1 MNLEKTI
8 KNINRSL
15 NKKQP
20 TSFNSVWIKYRC
32 KVSYKFVIEN
42 IRNEL
47 GEPDWDEVVRH
58 LDHNNQKLWFK
69 GVKVKNKIEPYEDK
83 IELEKILS
91 KYKDKLY
98 TFLSQADKSDKQV
111 CDLICIRLVRTA
123 QKGNLLAREKAVIF
137 LNYLIDQWMENDINI
152 CPFRGYSELIQENID
167 RCIRRYR
174 YTGSFISYLH
184 RTFEYAGRGIKP
196 LVAFS
201 LDENS
206 LITEKSKIESVVKD
220 SKTGEIIIYHKR
232 H

>member
-32 KVSYKFVIEN
+32 KVSYQFIIEN